1 MRPEATFMPLHA
13 VHETKREKNHHLRW
27 RNEILPRFLQ
37 SCYSHLLP
45 ASRVALL
52 HNITLCTNPPSLPA
66 NSPAF
71 LCFCIIFCLWVE
83 WAKRRRECFFFSPFL
98 TLPSSY
104 CVWANEMYSCLLN
117 HIYIYTH
124 PKTSYRLYSALRSEV
139 VALKAVSVPWS
150 SSKETLA
157 NIPNIFG
164 HTLGCCCQFL
174 TRIRGPPSW
183 VRTRTHGLPRSCG
196 GIAIASS
203 PHRVWKSVEAQV
215 DVVVSIEYAYKL
227 ESDRVSRTIIII

>member
-1 MRPEATFMPLHA
+1 MLE
-13 VHETKREKNHHLRW
+13 
-27 RNEILPRFLQ
+27 
-37 SCYSHLLP
+37 SHLSFRSAKIYHNRHPIFRLNNH
-45 ASRVALL
+45 SRYKKVTF
-52 HNITLCTNPPSLPA
+52 IFWKLCTNPPSLPA

-157 NIPNIFG
+157 NIPNILVT
-164 HTLGCCCQFL
+164 HLGVVCQFL

-196 GIAIASS
+196 GIAIASTPS
-203 PHRVWKSVEAQV
+203 CLEVRGGAI
-215 DVVVSIEYAYKL
+215 DVVVSIEYAYNWSQIKNIG
-227 ESDRVSRTIIII
+227 SVD